1 VRVGES
7 LVQTAGRLSD
17 EHIADARLEAEVL
30 VRHVLGIERPEFFA
44 ALNERLTTHQRRRLC
59 SLVRRRLDAEP
70 LSYILGAR
78 EFYGLKLVVNPRVLI
93 PRQETEL
100 LVDKA
105 LEHCS
110 TRRAEEGLHIAD
122 VGTGSGAVAI
132 AIAVNLPQATVHA
145 TDARRDALAVAD
157 VNRRR
162 HGVSHRVHLYEGDLL
177 EPLHRPVD
185 VIVSNPP
192 YIKTGEIDNLAPEV
206 RREPLWALDG
216 GTDGLEL
223 TGRLMRLAPEYIRP
237 GGRIMV
243 EIAPEQLAQVS
254 QLARQAFPRGRVSFA
269 RDLLGLPRV
278 VVVDLN

>member
-1 VRVGES
+1 MRVGES

-17 EHIADARLEAEVL
+17 EHIADARIEAEVL

-44 ALNERLTTHQRRRLC
+44 ALDERLTIHQRRRLS

-78 EFYGLKLVVNPRVLI
+78 EFYGLKLVVNPKVLI

-100 LVDKA
+100 LVDMA
-105 LEHCS
+105 LERCS
-110 TRRAEEGLHIAD
+110 TRPAGEKLHIAD

-145 TDARRDALAVAD
+145 TDASRIALAVAD

-177 EPLHRPVD
+177 EPINHPVD

-192 YIKTGEIDNLAPEV
+192 YIKTGEIDSLAPEV
-206 RREPLWALDG
+206 RQEPLWALDG
-216 GTDGLEL
+216 GADGLDL
-223 TGRLMRLAPEYIRP
+223 TGRLIRLAPEYIRP
-237 GGRIMV
+237 GGHILV
-243 EIAPEQLAQVS
+243 EIAPEQLARVS
-254 QLARQAFPRGRVSFA
+254 QLAREVFPRGRVSFA
-269 RDLLGLPRV
+269 KDLLGLPRV
-278 VVVDLN
+278 VAVELN